1 MMDYDVYMHDHLG
14 LDYLQYKPKVIQ
26 NGVLM
31 NILLSFDIG
40 EFTGCSFIEK
50 VYLSTFG
57 CILPCFTMM
66 FLSMI
71 L

>member
-1 MMDYDVYMHDHLG
+1 MMDYDVYMHDPLG
-14 LDYLQYKPKVIQ
+14 LVIIFDTSPRLY

-31 NILLSFDIG
+31 NILFSFDIG

-50 VYLSTFG
+50 VYLSTF
-57 CILPCFTMM
+57 CFILPCFTMM
-66 FLSMI
+66 FLCMI